1 MLQIKRISKVY
12 SNPLSKTFKSFG
24 KKIFGKEENPISRE
38 IKDRIL
44 QLLLPQVD
52 VSKNIGMNILKNYFS
67 KSLKTPE

>member
-1 MLQIKRISKVY
+1 LERKYLER
-12 SNPLSKTFKSFG
+12 
-24 KKIFGKEENPISRE
+24 KKNPISSE

-52 VSKNIGMNILKNYFS
+52 VSKNIGINILKNYFS